1 MEDRRRRFEAQ
12 VLPHLDA
19 AYRLARW
26 LARSREGVD
35 DVVQDA
41 VLRAY
46 RGFNALRN
54 PDAKAWFL
62 AIVRNCHHSARKNPS
77 RLWEPL
83 PDEEQLRDDHEHA
96 ELCDSSADPEHSAML
111 GEQARALRA
120 LVDTLPEEFR
130 EVLVLK
136 EFEDLS
142 YRQIASVTGAPLG
155 TVMSRLSRA
164 RSTLRKGW
172 ASQPGDR
179 RAVP

>member
-1 MEDRRRRFEAQ
+1 MDDRRRRFEAQ

-19 AYRLARW
+19 AYRLGRW
-26 LARSREGVD
+26 LARSREGVE

-46 RGFNALRN
+46 RGFDGLRN

-62 AIVRNCHHSARKNPS
+62 TIVRNCHFSARQSPS
-77 RLWEPL
+77 RRWDPL
-83 PDEEQLRDDHEHA
+83 PDGEVGHDSRDRDEFRDA
-96 ELCDSSADPEHSAML
+96 SADPEGAAMQS
-111 GEQARALRA
+111 EEAQALRA
-120 LVDTLPEEFR
+120 LIETLPEEFR

-142 YRQIASVTGAPLG
+142 YRQIATVTGTPLG

-164 RSTLRKGW
+164 RASLRKGW
-172 ASQPGDR
+172 LTQMGDI

>member
-1 MEDRRRRFEAQ
+1 MDDRRRRFEAQ

-19 AYRLARW
+19 AYRLGRW
-26 LARSREGVD
+26 LARSREGVE

-46 RGFNALRN
+46 RGFDALRN

-62 AIVRNCHHSARKNPS
+62 AIVRNCHFSARRNPA
-77 RLWEPL
+77 RFWETL
-83 PDEEQLRDDHEHA
+83 PETELAHEVLERGEFHDPA
-96 ELCDSSADPEHSAML
+96 ADPERSAMQ
-111 GEQARALRA
+111 GEQAQALRA
-120 LVDTLPEEFR
+120 LLETLPEEFR

-142 YRQIASVTGAPLG
+142 YRQIAAVTGAPLG

-164 RSTLRKGW
+164 RASLRKGW
-172 ASQPGDR
+172 LEQMGEI

>member
-1 MEDRRRRFEAQ
+1 MDTRRLRFEAQ

-19 AYRLARW
+19 AYRLGRW

-46 RGFNALRN
+46 RGFDALRN

-62 AIVRNCHHSARKNPS
+62 AIVRNCHFTARKSPA
-77 RLWEPL
+77 RFWEPL
-83 PDEEQLRDDHEHA
+83 PDTAGTGDGHGGREYVDPGE
-96 ELCDSSADPEHSAML
+96 DPERAAMQ
-111 GEQARALRA
+111 GEQARLLRA
-120 LVDTLPEEFR
+120 LVDGLPDEFR

-142 YRQIASVTGAPLG
+142 YRQIAGVTGAPLG

-164 RSTLRKGW
+164 RSMLRKSCLEQMG
-172 ASQPGDR
+172 GM